1 MEISGK
7 REFELL
13 EKMSFVRMGGT
24 AEEMKAAE
32 ILMDEIRAIG
42 LEPVLEDFEVEDADL
57 VKGELEVL
65 EPFNKKYTVTA
76 YKLSESTP
84 EEGLVAPFY
93 YAENLTAVDL
103 EYAKGKIV
111 LVNGYLN
118 LDMFKKLLKAGAVG
132 FITMSGTIIETEEN
146 SDLFTRTLRGTL
158 RKFGNMPGANIRVT
172 DAFDIVKNGATKVKL
187 TAVNTPV
194 TRTSHNITVTIKG
207 TERPE
212 EVVSFGGHFDS
223 VEFSTGAHDNAAG
236 SVINMEIARYFAE
249 NPPKRT
255 VQIMWYGSEEMGL
268 WGSKAWVRD
277 HEEELKNHLCMIN
290 TDMAGV
296 VIGYD
301 VARVIAT
308 KEATAHCD
316 AFMKR
321 KGYNVGVTQDIY
333 SSDSIPFA
341 DKGVPA
347 VNFVRFGHHIGG
359 TQIHCR
365 YDVKE
370 HLSAEALAKTTQFVL
385 DYGVELVESVVFPF
399 ERVIPTEMVEKVD
412 KYLMKKE
419 EAEAEKK

>member
-212 EVVSFGGHFDS
+212 EVVSFGGHYDS